1 MNEKVQIKFA
11 YNKQK
16 DLTSIQTWFGR
27 RLTDIKEM
35 SGTLSSY
42 QKKKIR
48 KELIQEEE
56 EY

>member
-1 MNEKVQIKFA
+1 MSDKVRIEFA
-11 YNKQK
+11 YNRQK

-27 RLTDIKEM
+27 RLLDIKEM
-35 SGTLSSY
+35 PGILSSY

-56 EY
+56 KY